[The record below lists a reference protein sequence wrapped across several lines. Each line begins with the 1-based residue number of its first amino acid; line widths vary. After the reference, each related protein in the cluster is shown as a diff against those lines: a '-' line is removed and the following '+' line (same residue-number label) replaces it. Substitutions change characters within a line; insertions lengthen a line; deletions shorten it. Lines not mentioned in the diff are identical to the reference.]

1 MFMMRAK
8 IKNPWHKNLAHRYDP
23 PNFFRPLKAKFA
35 DAKMKKTKKKVT
47 NYGYFFA
54 WKRLAISCK
63 GVLSALTE
71 LAIFCFPITALGI
84 FHALTVSVIKWD
96 ILYLFLIWGMGLESK
111 DVVYKIN
118 V

>member
-1 MFMMRAK
+1 
-8 IKNPWHKNLAHRYDP
+8 
-23 PNFFRPLKAKFA
+23 
-35 DAKMKKTKKKVT
+35 
-47 NYGYFFA
+47 
-54 WKRLAISCK
+54 
-63 GVLSALTE
+63 VLSALTE